1 MKFECKDLERALE
14 VPELMPDAREHARD
28 CPGCRRELWVWAEM
42 SRIASGLRDEWESPE
57 LWTRVRQSLD
67 AEPKPKQV
75 RRWDWR
81 LMVGVAAALL
91 IAASAALWYPMLPH
105 PARPAQTDEAFLTD
119 QALKQVEQAES
130 SYAKSIEKLSH
141 VAESKLQGTQAP
153 LAAAYKEKLVML
165 DSAIAELKTTV
176 DQNRFNAKLQAE
188 LAALY
193 KEKQQTLQEILQR
206 EQKN

>member
-14 VPELMPDAREHARD
+14 VSELMPDAREHARD
-28 CPGCRRELWVWAEM
+28 CPGCRRELWVWGEI
-42 SRIASGLRDEWESPE
+42 SRIATGLREEWDTPE
-57 LWTRVRQSLD
+57 LWTRVRKSLE
-67 AEPKPKQV
+67 AEPKPKQ

-81 LMVGVAAALL
+81 LLVGVAAALV
-91 IAASAALWYPMLPH
+91 IVAGAVLWYSMLSH
-105 PARPAQTDEAFLTD
+105 SGRTTQMDEAFLTD
-119 QALKQVEQAES
+119 QALREVEQAES

-141 VAESKLQGTQAP
+141 VAESKLQRTEAP
-153 LAAAYKEKLVML
+153 LAAAYKEKLAML
-165 DSAIAELKTTV
+165 DSAIAELKTNIS
-176 DQNRFNAKLQAE
+176 QNRFNARLQAE